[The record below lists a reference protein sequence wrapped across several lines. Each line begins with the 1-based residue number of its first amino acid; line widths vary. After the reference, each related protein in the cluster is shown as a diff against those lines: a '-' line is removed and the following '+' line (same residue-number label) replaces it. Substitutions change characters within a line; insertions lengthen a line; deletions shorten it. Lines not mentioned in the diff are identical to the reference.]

1 MVLLENGEVLTCGSQ
16 IYLGNF
22 NEEIRSV
29 IMDPPYPDTRRQT
42 LHFRPVSSLLG
53 ISISEIAAGP
63 QGTFAREAGT
73 GAVYSFGYDILGRP
87 EPDSH
92 TTPIADAFPTGRT
105 SHPRKLWVCRWPPS
119 LMAWMNLLVG
129 KPDCHWMV

>member
-1 MVLLENGEVLTCGSQ
+1 
-16 IYLGNF
+16 
-22 NEEIRSV
+22 
-29 IMDPPYPDTRRQT
+29 MDPPYPDIRRQT

-87 EPDSH
+87 EPEPRDAAAFWEDRMVPRLITFSDGEEQPLQEPPEWNGIHASYPESAEDS
-92 TTPIADAFPTGRT
+92 D
-105 SHPRKLWVCRWPPS
+105 
-119 LMAWMNLLVG
+119 
-129 KPDCHWMV
+129 